1 MNKKTFKNDKFA
13 DGLIAKRMLD
23 NVWLINQKKAREKGI
38 FVAGDDDRFPC
49 GANPFAILR

>member
-1 MNKKTFKNDKFA
+1 MNKETFKNDKFA

-38 FVAGDDDRFPC
+38 FVAGDDDRFPD